1 MTPETAQYIFLAA
14 LAAASC
20 LLIWKYFV
28 PPHDSYMPG
37 YLTGYDDG
45 YIAGF
50 DDGYIAGGDEE
61 AARWNTLHDE
71 NNTLYD
77 RINELKGE
85 IQELRE
91 GYDFWRETAEEFG
104 RQLQLSQ
111 ADVDTYKEFLG

>member
-20 LLIWKYFV
+20 LLIWKFFV

-37 YLTGYDDG
+37 YLAGY
-45 YIAGF
+45 

-77 RINELKGE
+77 RINELKEE
-85 IQELRE
+85 IRELRE

-104 RQLQLSQ
+104 RQLQVSQ